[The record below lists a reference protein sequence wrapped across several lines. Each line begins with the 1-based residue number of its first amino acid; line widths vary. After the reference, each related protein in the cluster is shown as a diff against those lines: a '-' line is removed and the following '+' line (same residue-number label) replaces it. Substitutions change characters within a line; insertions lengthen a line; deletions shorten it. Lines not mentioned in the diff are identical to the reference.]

1 MILQNTDETILCVCY
16 TNHALD
22 QFLEYLL
29 DSGEKRLVRLGG
41 RTKSTKLE
49 ALQLKVLARTKTD
62 SPVDTGKRI
71 RQIDGSLH
79 NIKDVLESELKEL
92 RTEVGWSFPRG
103 GIERLLAAEYPQIY
117 RCLHVPSRTDGF
129 TMVEKGGK
137 DMKGDYLFN
146 CWKRGE
152 SFPTSLAH
160 LHRPEFDM
168 VWGKALNDRLDD
180 LRRWRREILSS
191 SVDTVRKLVEDISQ
205 LLQEKKEIRQC
216 RDLDVLRRA
225 RVIGATTSGAAT
237 YQSILSSIGP
247 GVIVVEEAGEVLESH
262 VLTAMSEKTK
272 HLILIGDHKQLRPK
286 VETYKLSIASGH
298 GYDLDCSLF
307 ERLVTNNLPSVALEV
322 QHRMRPEISRIIR
335 AQTYPML
342 RDHKSVFGRPD
353 VKGASENVFFLDH
366 KFPEVG
372 EDDGTS
378 KKNFHEAE
386 LCVELVRF
394 FILQGY
400 RPDQIVVVT
409 PYLGQLLLL
418 LQHVK
423 SRLQEVTAAVSDN
436 DLKELEEEASEN
448 DGADLATAACSE
460 QTVKT
465 VRCSSVDNFQGEEA
479 DIIIVSLVRS
489 NARGVIGFLK
499 EEQRVNVLLSRARS
513 GMFIVGNTECLTKSN
528 AGSAVWGPILNL
540 LSVAGQVR
548 PGLPTLCQLH
558 PDDDPIELRTPE
570 DFRLHRPNGGCSR
583 QCDFR
588 MPCGHPCP
596 KMCHPV
602 DRLHIEAQRMC
613 VAPCRRFPLG
623 CKLNHPCQKMCKEE
637 CGSCETRVGPV
648 DLLCGHSSHQARC
661 FEVGSEDALK
671 LFSSRCREEV
681 VHTFAGCMHSDRT
694 TCSNARSSAPQCP
707 SFCGKAAKCGHSCRK
722 M

>member
-1 MILQNTDETILCVCY
+1 
-16 TNHALD
+16 
-22 QFLEYLL
+22 
-29 DSGEKRLVRLGG
+29 
-41 RTKSTKLE
+41 
-49 ALQLKVLARTKTD
+49 
-62 SPVDTGKRI
+62 
-71 RQIDGSLH
+71 
-79 NIKDVLESELKEL
+79 
-92 RTEVGWSFPRG
+92 
-103 GIERLLAAEYPQIY
+103 
-117 RCLHVPSRTDGF
+117 
-129 TMVEKGGK
+129 
-137 DMKGDYLFN
+137 
-146 CWKRGE
+146 
-152 SFPTSLAH
+152 
-160 LHRPEFDM
+160 
-168 VWGKALNDRLDD
+168 
-180 LRRWRREILSS
+180 
-191 SVDTVRKLVEDISQ
+191 
-205 LLQEKKEIRQC
+205 
-216 RDLDVLRRA
+216 
-225 RVIGATTSGAAT
+225 
-237 YQSILSSIGP
+237 
-247 GVIVVEEAGEVLESH
+247 
-262 VLTAMSEKTK
+262 
-272 HLILIGDHKQLRPK
+272 
-286 VETYKLSIASGH
+286 
-298 GYDLDCSLF
+298 
-307 ERLVTNNLPSVALEV
+307 
-322 QHRMRPEISRIIR
+322 
-335 AQTYPML
+335 
-342 RDHKSVFGRPD
+342 
-353 VKGASENVFFLDH
+353 
-366 KFPEVG
+366 
-372 EDDGTS
+372 
-378 KKNFHEAE
+378 
-386 LCVELVRF
+386 
-394 FILQGY
+394 
-400 RPDQIVVVT
+400 
-409 PYLGQLLLL
+409 LLL

-436 DLKELEEEASEN
+436 DLKEVSEN

-648 DLLCGHSSHQARC
+648 DLLCGHSSHEARC

-694 TCSNARSSAPQCP
+694 TCSNARSSAPQCQ